1 MEKLLTLKDWF
12 TLDEA
17 ASRITRSANEAV
29 TPADLLRLAIDNHL
43 QISLYFDDFITVR
56 EVSFETEVVNGAESL
71 VLGDGAQEAVSVEG
85 VWDLAAY
92 GVGREELEALYRKEK
107 AISARVRG
115 LPSRTGLYLH
125 DVERTRVLEV
135 ISSKLNFQFV
145 TKATQKLIDKDSPE
159 DDRSLTVR
167 ADPDLLGEISS
178 MLEQKLDDFG
188 PVIVERL
195 HSYYRATE
203 LPSNA
208 LVVVRKDELI
218 AFERKHL
225 STLIKPDLS
234 TAERASTQKVIAVLA
249 AMAGIDVSKP
259 YAALEAIKASAA
271 KHGLELPASDETIVK
286 YLGRTDRK
294 RLK

>member
-1 MEKLLTLKDWF
+1 MEKLLPLKDWF

-17 ASRITRSANEAV
+17 AVRITRSANEAV

-43 QISLYFDDFITVR
+43 QISLYFDDLITVR
-56 EVSFETEVVNGAESL
+56 EVSFETEVVNGVESL
-71 VLGDGAQEAVSVEG
+71 VLGDGAQEAVGVEG

-125 DVERTRVLEV
+125 DAERTRVLEV

-145 TKATQKLIDKDSPE
+145 TKGTQKLIDKDSPE
-159 DDRSLTVR
+159 DDRSLTVK
-167 ADPDLLGEISS
+167 ADPDMLSEISS

-225 STLIKPDLS
+225 STLLKPELS

-286 YLGRTDRK
+286 YLGRPDRK